1 MGAVSLEMTRSG
13 GHIAEQ
19 GDFGAEVGGDGLFAA
34 AEDDVRLDADRTE
47 LLDAVLRGLGLVF
60 SGGTEIGHERQ
71 MDVQAI
77 VAAQF
82 GAELADGF
90 KEGEA
95 SMSPTVPPIST
106 TQTSGLPPWAEAAPR
121 AINS

>member
-1 MGAVSLEMTRSG
+1 M
-13 GHIAEQ
+13 
-19 GDFGAEVGGDGLFAA
+19 
-34 AEDDVRLDADRTE
+34 
-47 LLDAVLRGLGLVF
+47 LRGLGLVF

-95 SMSPTVPPIST
+95 FDVAYRAADFNDGDVGSGVFGLILGEAEDGVFDFISDMGITCTVPP
-106 TQTSGLPPWAEAAPR
+106 R
-121 AINS
+121 

>member
-1 MGAVSLEMTRSG
+1 M
-13 GHIAEQ
+13 
-19 GDFGAEVGGDGLFAA
+19 
-34 AEDDVRLDADRTE
+34 
-47 LLDAVLRGLGLVF
+47 LRGLGLVF

-95 SMSPTVPPIST
+95 FDVAYRAADFDDGDVGSYKRFCT
-106 TQTSGLPPWAEAAPR
+106 T
-121 AINS
+121 I